1 MFCHAFE
8 ALSLLQQLYA
18 ALKKL
23 PKTSAPWLERVGPVG
38 LAVPSVPPSCFL
50 HGFEKA
56 SLR

>member
-1 MFCHAFE
+1 MFCRFE

-23 PKTSAPWLERVGPVG
+23 PKNSAPWLERVGPVG
-38 LAVPSVPPSCFL
+38 LTAPWVVPHFL